1 MKRPTPPSASRRS
14 GFSLIEFLIAA
25 FIMAIGVLG
34 LTMLLTINLRQN
46 ATSRSRSTATYIA
59 QSILQQSQTEG
70 QHSYFAKIN
79 NLTPVITPLFT
90 ATPGTAIAETNL
102 GGFNIDGIRIT
113 NPDGTSVPNLSTLV
127 PDTNKRTAIFTAT
140 WARRAYNNNQVPV
153 GQSHS
158 QEFVVNVQWS
168 EDNQSKFLSMSR
180 IVRY

>member
-1 MKRPTPPSASRRS
+1 MKRPITPSISQRS

-25 FIMAIGVLG
+25 FIMAIGILG

-59 QSILQQSQTEG
+59 QSILQQSQAEG

-79 NLTPVITPLFT
+79 NLTPVATPLFT
-90 ATPGTAIAETNL
+90 ATPGTAIPDTNF
-102 GGFNIDGIRIT
+102 GSFNIDGIRVT
-113 NPDGTSVPNLSTLV
+113 NADGTPVPNIATLI
-127 PDTNKRTAIFTAT
+127 PDTNKRSPIFTAT
-140 WARRAYNNNQVPV
+140 WTRRAYNNQVPV

-180 IVRY
+180 IIRY